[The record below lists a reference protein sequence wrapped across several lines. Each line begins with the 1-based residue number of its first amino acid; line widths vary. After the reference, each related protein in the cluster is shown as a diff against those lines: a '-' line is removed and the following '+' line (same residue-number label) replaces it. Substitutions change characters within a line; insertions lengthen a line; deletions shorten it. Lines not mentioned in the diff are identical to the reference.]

1 VFSTLSFIIPRPLR
15 RKQKKRKNPASFK
28 SGISKTIKTP
38 KNDQSTLEAH
48 TSSDLKTVKVL
59 VNNMAPLTHFSVG
72 RIPRASPSAGQVVR
86 NFLAE
91 LKRRDWENALLLAKG
106 NRFGVHLATLHVS
119 MIMSISCA
127 ISSG

>member
-1 VFSTLSFIIPRPLR
+1 M
-15 RKQKKRKNPASFK
+15 
-28 SGISKTIKTP
+28 
-38 KNDQSTLEAH
+38 
-48 TSSDLKTVKVL
+48 KVL